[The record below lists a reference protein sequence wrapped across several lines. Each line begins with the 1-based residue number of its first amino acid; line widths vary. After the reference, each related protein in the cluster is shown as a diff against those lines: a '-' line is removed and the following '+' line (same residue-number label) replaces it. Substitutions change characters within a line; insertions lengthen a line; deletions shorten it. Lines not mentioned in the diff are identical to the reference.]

1 MPKVIGPTIP
11 RWRLGEE
18 LEKFRKRAGK
28 TFDDALVALGCSES
42 KVRKIEAGD
51 VGMNRGELILL
62 FGLYGIDDPDV
73 REQLL
78 ELQKLGK
85 QRSWW
90 SQYGSVPAQFGT
102 FLSFESAATA
112 MRVFEPLTVHGL
124 LQTEEYARALTE
136 SGDVDPTP
144 EHIDQQARIRLAR
157 QQRVIAGEDAPR
169 ISVIQDE
176 GTLDRPIGGADV
188 MRAQLEHLIAIARQ
202 VNLQILPRSHGAHP
216 GLRGAFILFEFDEEV
231 HSPVVYV
238 EGQAGNLYLE
248 KEADLKRC
256 GTAYEQLSAAALST
270 RESVKLIRSL
280 IEKMG

>member
-1 MPKVIGPTIP
+1 VPKVIGPTIP

-62 FGLYGIDDPDV
+62 FDLYGIDDPDV

-112 MRVFEPLTVHGL
+112 MRIYEPLVIHGL
-124 LQTEEYARALTE
+124 LQTEEYARAHAEAVDVGMTAA
-136 SGDVDPTP
+136 DVDR
-144 EHIDQQARIRLAR
+144 QVRIRMAR
-157 QQRVIAGEDAPR
+157 QERAFSEEDPPK
-169 ISVIQDE
+169 IWTILDE
-176 GTLDRPIGGADV
+176 SAIDRPVGGAEV
-188 MRAQLEHLIAIARQ
+188 MSGQLKHLLDIAKD
-202 VNLQILPRSHGAHP
+202 VNLQLLPRSHGSHA
-216 GLRGAFILFEFDEEV
+216 GLRGGFILFEFDEDI

-238 EGQAGNLYLE
+238 ESQAGNLYLE
-248 KEADLKRC
+248 KEADLQRC
-256 GTAYEQLSAAALST
+256 GSAYEQLQAAALST
-270 RESVKLIRSL
+270 RESVKLLRSL

>member
-112 MRVFEPLTVHGL
+112 IRIYEPLMVNGL
-124 LQTEEYARALTE
+124 LQTEAYAQALSE
-136 SGDVDPTP
+136 AVDVGMSAD
-144 EHIDQQARIRLAR
+144 DVQRQVRIRLAR
-157 QQRVIAGEDAPR
+157 QERTLSGDDAPK
-169 ISVIQDE
+169 IWTILDE
-176 GTLDRPIGGADV
+176 GALDRPIGGVDV
-188 MRAQLEHLIAIARQ
+188 MKDQLTHLLTMAKR
-202 VNLQILPRSHGAHP
+202 VNLQVLPRSHGSHA
-216 GLRGAFILFEFDEEV
+216 GLRGGFILFGFDEDI
-231 HSPVVYV
+231 HSPVVYI

-256 GTAYEQLSAAALST
+256 GAAYEQLSAAALST
-270 RESVKLIRSL
+270 KESVKLVGSL

>member
-28 TFDDALVALGCSES
+28 TFDDAMTALGCSES

-62 FGLYGIDDPDV
+62 FDLYGIDDAAV

-112 MRVFEPLTVHGL
+112 MRIYEPLMIHGL
-124 LQTEEYARALTE
+124 VQTESYARALTE
-136 SGDVDPTP
+136 SIDVDPTP
-144 EHIDQQARIRLAR
+144 EHVDHQTRIRMAR
-157 QQRVIAGEDAPR
+157 QERVLSG
-169 ISVIQDE
+169 DE
-176 GTLDRPIGGADV
+176 IPKVWTILDECALDRPVGGAEV
-188 MRAQLEHLIAIARQ
+188 MKEQLNHLADIAKQ
-202 VNLQILPRSHGAHP
+202 VNLQILPRSHGGHA
-216 GLRGAFILFEFDEEV
+216 GLYGAFTLFGFDENI

-238 EGQAGNLYLE
+238 ESQAGNLYLE
-248 KEADLKRC
+248 KEADLQRC
-256 GTAYEQLSAAALST
+256 GAAYEQLQAAALST
-270 RESVKLIRSL
+270 RESVKLLRSL